1 MLATYY
7 GSLAS
12 LSNPANGLS
21 SPAVAVGTAIDTLD
35 GANAH
40 PATSGIFGVRYA
52 LYGGATAHALTR
64 TVQVLWLRQE
74 HHHRI
79 GDAGVCCRFEQQGA
93 GVACLRVVA
102 AAVTWRRGDA
112 GQVWVNGGAVAFSA
126 CFTSAACGNTVSA
139 VRQFRHV
146 VHLHNVSFQRKN

>member
-12 LSNPANGLS
+12 LSNPANGLG

-35 GANAH
+35 GANVH

-52 LYGGATAHALTR
+52 LCGAARRHAHTLTR
-64 TVQVLWLRQE
+64 TVQLLWLRQE

-79 GDAGVCCRFEQQGA
+79 GDMGVCCRCEQQGA
-93 GVACLRVVA
+93 GTASLRIVA
-102 AAVTWRRGDA
+102 AAVTWRSADA

-139 VRQFRHV
+139 VRQFQR
-146 VHLHNVSFQRKN
+146 SFA